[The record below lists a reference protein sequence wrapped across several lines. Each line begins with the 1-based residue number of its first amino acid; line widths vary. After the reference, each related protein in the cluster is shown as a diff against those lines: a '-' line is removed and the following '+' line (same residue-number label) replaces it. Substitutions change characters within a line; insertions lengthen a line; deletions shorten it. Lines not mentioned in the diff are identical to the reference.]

1 MGLFTPITNLF
12 KRNGSLENPSTSLR
26 NPAQWLSNLF
36 GNKGRNGQMVTLE
49 TAMTVSAMWA
59 CWRIISETIA
69 SLSLEVMRVEGDNIV
84 PAKDHPLYYLLN
96 KEPSPLYTSLTW
108 RETMQLHALAHGTAY
123 AKILRNGLGEIIEL
137 RFVPTGDVEVIVPKG
152 ENEPVYR
159 IRTENK
165 TYRLTEMLAVPVM
178 SFNGIAGSDMLAVAR
193 EILAESLAAGEFGA
207 NYLGNGAMLSGIIT
221 YDGEL
226 APEARE
232 RLVSSW
238 KRKYEGSANAGT
250 TALLEYG
257 MKYTPISG
265 SAQDSQ
271 LLELRK
277 FYIEDVARFYNISPA
292 MIGALENATLN
303 NVESLSINFVR
314 FTMRPYI
321 KRWEQE
327 LNRKLFMPS
336 ERNTYYVRFNMDSLL
351 RGDTEARAEYYNKL
365 FQVGALSPNDIR
377 RLENMNPIDDGDK
390 YYRPLNFNPL
400 DEPINEET
408 NEQ

>member
-1 MGLFTPITNLF
+1 M
-12 KRNGSLENPSTSLR
+12 
-26 NPAQWLSNLF
+26 F

-49 TAMTVSAMWA
+49 TAMTVGAMWA
-59 CWRIISETIA
+59 CWRIISETVG
-69 SLSLEVMRVEGDNIV
+69 SLSLEVMRRDGDNV
-84 PAKDHPLYYLLN
+84 VKATDHPLTYLLG
-96 KEPSPLYTSLTW
+96 KEPSPLYTSFTW

-123 AKILRNGLGEIIEL
+123 AKILRNGFGEITEL
-137 RFVPTGDVEVIVPKG
+137 RFVPSGSVEVIVPKG
-152 ENEPVYR
+152 ENEPYYR
-159 IRTENK
+159 IKDENK
-165 TYRLTEMLAVPVM
+165 TYTLTEMIAIPVM
-178 SFNGIAGSDMLAVAR
+178 SFNGVAGSDMLNVAR
-193 EILAESLAAGEFGA
+193 EILAESLAASEFGA
-207 NYLGNGAMLSGIIT
+207 NYLGNGAMLSGIIQ

-226 APEARE
+226 PNEVRDK
-232 RLVSSW
+232 LKSSW
-238 KRKYEGSANAGT
+238 RKNYEGSANSGR

-265 SAQDSQ
+265 TAQDAN

-277 FYIEDVARFYNISPA
+277 YYTQEVARVYNVPPS
-292 MIGALENATLN
+292 MIGSLEDATLN

-314 FTMRPYI
+314 FTIRPYL

-336 ERNTYYVRFNMDSLL
+336 ERDQYFIRFNLDSLL

-377 RLENMNPIDDGDK
+377 RLENMNPITDGDE
-390 YYRPLNFNPL
+390 YYRPLNFQPI
-400 DEPINEET
+400 DEPVNNGT